1 MNTFEI
7 TITAP
12 PYQHEGLL
20 NADFDYIESRTVH
33 SRYADSAAT
42 KSLSQDAARVY
53 ESVRTMMYIAR
64 LVKTHFAITRVDVCG
79 AVHEPSVMCKLHIAH
94 TTDRADSIIVTYIN
108 TTDSHTFDVT
118 IAQGEKVIK
127 NWKYPLDES
136 GIMSYD
142 MNFPPPSVFLDQI
155 QRIINA

>member
-20 NADFDYIESRTVH
+20 DADYDYIESRMLH
-33 SRYADSAAT
+33 NRYADSAAT

-64 LVKTHFAITRVDVCG
+64 LLKTHFTIVQVDVSG
-79 AVHEPSVMCKLHIAH
+79 AMYEPSVVCKLHIAH
-94 TTDRADSIIVTYIN
+94 TPDRADSIVVTYVN
-108 TTDSHTFDVT
+108 SPTSHTFDVT
-118 IAQGEKVIK
+118 IIQGDNVIK
-127 NWKYPLDES
+127 NWGYPLDES

-155 QRIINA
+155 QRIINT